1 MPYCPGCRGEFQD
14 WVQICPDCQ
23 VNLVSELA
31 PVPQNKQKT
40 YSPLDKKKINE
51 PILPVASAPDELIA
65 SMWQGIL
72 KDNGINCLLGTGSSV
87 LTSQGQKFG
96 VPVTIFT
103 LASEVKRAREI
114 LDFSLEE

>member
-1 MPYCPGCRGEFQD
+1 
-14 WVQICPDCQ
+14 
-23 VNLVSELA
+23 
-31 PVPQNKQKT
+31 
-40 YSPLDKKKINE
+40 
-51 PILPVASAPDELIA
+51 
-65 SMWQGIL
+65 MWQGIL

>member
-1 MPYCPGCRGEFQD
+1 MPYCPKCRDEFQE
-14 WVQICPDCQ
+14 WVKICPDCQ
-23 VNLVSELA
+23 VNLVAELP
-31 PVPQNKQKT
+31 PVSQNKQKT
-40 YSPLDKKKINE
+40 YGTKDKNKTDE
-51 PILPVASAPDELIA
+51 PIVPIATAPDELIA

-114 LDFSLEE
+114 LDLSLEE

>member
-1 MPYCPGCRGEFQD
+1 
-14 WVQICPDCQ
+14 VA
-23 VNLVSELA
+23 EL
-31 PVPQNKQKT
+31 PPILLEKQKT
-40 YSPLDKKKINE
+40 YGPKDKKKINE
-51 PILPVASAPDELIA
+51 PIVSVATAPDELIA

-72 KDNGINCLLGTGSSV
+72 KDKGINCLLSTGSSV

-114 LDFSLEE
+114 LDLSFEE